1 MGSQNKGPF
10 EYFKNP
16 EDLYLEALE
25 YEISTSPVVN
35 STSFKNKKEFKENI
49 NSFDIKIQNQLKRT
63 AKRMSSL
70 DVDIVVTEHD
80 NGLIVLSYKKPG
92 KVPGSYAIYYKIIF
106 KDGTIRS
113 VFKDTYDNHGKFVH
127 RKIKDRKEK
136 K

>member
-1 MGSQNKGPF
+1 
-10 EYFKNP
+10 
-16 EDLYLEALE
+16 
-25 YEISTSPVVN
+25 
-35 STSFKNKKEFKENI
+35 
-49 NSFDIKIQNQLKRT
+49 
-63 AKRMSSL
+63 MSSL

-80 NGLIVLSYKKPG
+80 NGLIVLAYKKPG

>member
-80 NGLIVLSYKKPG
+80 NGLIVLAYKKPG

>member
-80 NGLIVLSYKKPG
+80 NGLIVLAYKKPG
-92 KVPGSYAIYYKIIF
+92 KVP
-106 KDGTIRS
+106 
-113 VFKDTYDNHGKFVH
+113 VH
-127 RKIKDRKEK
+127 TQFITKLFLKMVP
-136 K
+136 